1 MAASAYI
8 KSLIHIHTDRDR
20 DRDRDRDGDA
30 DRDRDRDRGGDRDT
44 VQRHAIKYSAIY
56 IIKQSLRHMAHDMT
70 CE

>member
-8 KSLIHIHTDRDR
+8 TSLIHIHIHRDR
-20 DRDRDRDGDA
+20 DRDRDRE
-30 DRDRDRDRGGDRDT
+30 RDRDRDT

-56 IIKQSLRHMAHDMT
+56 IINQTLRHMAHDIT